1 MGLSG
6 RRTIQLRWSLRTP
19 LRRGDKLGLTLCS
32 AGGRTGDP
40 EPETRAGNP
49 VLQGAVDPKEFD
61 SHLEAARALG
71 GIRCGAGVC
80 RAEGTN
86 KGSLGG
92 AWGATNGGRPDRAEG
107 SAAAGDSQWMPPRD
121 PPGLRGA
128 WRGDAPGQ
136 GCGGARG
143 KTLRSGAQ
151 AGGGVQGRDR
161 LVERDS
167 GKRRRRDGVARCP
180 PHPPPPRDPRH
191 PPPLPARVTL
201 AVWPRRCPRG
211 ASLEPTRSSRTP
223 PTLLLT
229 PALRSRPRCELLWAL
244 SAGTSGAGQR
254 LAEGD

>member
-143 KTLRSGAQ
+143 KPLRSGAQ

-180 PHPPPPRDPRH
+180 PHPPPPRDPR
-191 PPPLPARVTL
+191 PPPLPCRPALPWQCGL
-201 AVWPRRCPRG
+201 AAALGVPASSPPAPAGLRR
-211 ASLEPTRSSRTP
+211 RSSSPRLGARDPDASCCWLFPQGP
-223 PTLLLT
+223 PA
-229 PALRSRPRCELLWAL
+229 P
-244 SAGTSGAGQR
+244 GKG
-254 LAEGD
+254 